1 MQRGI
6 SLHMTRRSKGL
17 LEDIMSSLWEL
28 ETARQRQ
35 ERLVLG
41 VLAPEEEEEE
51 EEETLKWQQVS
62 RATSGSTSSE

>member
-51 EEETLKWQQVS
+51 EETLKWQQVS

>member
-35 ERLVLG
+35 ERLVLE
-41 VLAPEEEEEE
+41 VLAPEEEE